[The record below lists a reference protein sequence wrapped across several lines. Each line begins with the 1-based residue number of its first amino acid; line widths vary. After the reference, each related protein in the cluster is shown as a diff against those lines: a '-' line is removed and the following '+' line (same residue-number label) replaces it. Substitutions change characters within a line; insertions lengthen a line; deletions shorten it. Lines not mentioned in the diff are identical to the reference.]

1 MIYIIKRKKVFLIKL
16 FLNQKRVTML
26 NQLLDQKKKYQQN
39 LFVIL
44 KVKKNKIRHILI
56 TKIKKIFL

>member
-1 MIYIIKRKKVFLIKL
+1 MIYIIKRKKVYLIKL
-16 FLNQKRVTML
+16 FLNQKKVTML

>member
-1 MIYIIKRKKVFLIKL
+1 MIYIIKRKKVYLIKL